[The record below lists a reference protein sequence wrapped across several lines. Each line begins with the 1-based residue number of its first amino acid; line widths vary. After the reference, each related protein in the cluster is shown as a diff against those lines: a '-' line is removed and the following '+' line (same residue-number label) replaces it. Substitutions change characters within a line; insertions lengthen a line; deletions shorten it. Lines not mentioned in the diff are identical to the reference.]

1 MTYLHPLLGA
11 GVLALLV
18 YTGVLGLCGR
28 GGQRHG
34 TAHRARHVRWAYRL
48 YAAVLVTWLTGAA
61 ATAFARPDLGFAASL
76 HFRTATL
83 LVALLTG
90 SALTARLMR
99 RGSDAARGWHPWLGA
114 AAMLLAAVHA
124 AAGLRLTP

>member
-11 GVLALLV
+11 GVVALLI
-18 YTGVLGLCGR
+18 YTGVLGLRGR
-28 GGQRHG
+28 GPQRDHQAG
-34 TAHRARHVRWAYRL
+34 RARHVRWAYRA
-48 YAAVLVTWLTGAA
+48 YVAVLLTWLTGAA
-61 ATAFARPDLGFAASL
+61 STAFGRPDLDFAASL

-99 RGSDAARGWHPWLGA
+99 RGTTAAREWHPWLGA
-114 AAMLLAAVHA
+114 AAMLLAALHA
-124 AAGLRLTP
+124 AAGLRLAP